1 MKEYIYQ
8 MFLAGLFVAGLIILI
23 ISSTILY
30 RDKLKNQKSENIL
43 QEQKQNC
50 KPKQFEMFGKT
61 YQFDFFKECE

>member
-1 MKEYIYQ
+1 MKEYIYK
-8 MFLAGLFVAGLIILI
+8 MFFAGLFVAGLIILI

-50 KPKQFEMFGKT
+50 KPN
-61 YQFDFFKECE
+61 QFDFLKECE